1 MDVKSHDQAAL
12 FLDRIRASRANS
24 KRMSCVLLCAFL
36 SCPPFAWGQV
46 ADPKQ
51 GRILAENV
59 CMACHRIEAG
69 ETNAGPMPDAPS
81 FSAIAKMPSVTAL
94 SITVFLRSPH
104 VRMPDIILEPN
115 EIAAVAVYILSL
127 SGK

>member
-1 MDVKSHDQAAL
+1 VDIQLPDRAAL
-12 FLDRIRASRANS
+12 LLDRIRALRANA
-24 KRMSCVLLCAFL
+24 KLMRRVLLCTFL
-36 SCPPFAWGQV
+36 VCPPSAWAQA

-69 ETNAGPMPDAPS
+69 ETGPGPNPDAPS
-81 FSAIAKMPSVTAL
+81 FFAIAKMPSVTAL
-94 SITVFLRSPH
+94 SISVFLRSPH
-104 VRMPDIILEPN
+104 VQMPDLILEPN
-115 EIAAVAVYILSL
+115 EISAAAAYILSL